1 VVVALVS
8 LVAVAAV
15 VVAVIQSRVA
25 SAARRELETARAD
38 AASADQALR
47 AATGDRDA
55 QDQRARAATAELARA
70 NDSARQARRQVD
82 ELSMLLE
89 AATGAEG
96 RDDGDGLWRLLL
108 ANVTRRWAAVV
119 GVPPDGR
126 AIEDGPVDAQLHQA
140 LVREVE
146 RLREEVGVDV
156 ELSSVESGIRDAI
169 DGDTATRITVLVAA
183 LELLGAL
190 ASTAQRV
197 TVEIADT
204 LVLTGDGWLDPYGE
218 LAAAHE
224 RSVAAGAVLG
234 PLDAADE
241 SVRLVLHH
249 RPTVTAATTRR

>member
-25 SAARRELETARAD
+25 SAARSELETARAD

-47 AATGDRDA
+47 TATGERDA
-55 QDQRARAATAELARA
+55 QDQRARAASAELARA

-89 AATGAEG
+89 AATGADA

-126 AIEDGPVDAQLHQA
+126 TIHDGPTDAQLHQA

-156 ELSSVESGIRDAI
+156 ELSSVESGSRDAT
-169 DGDTATRITVLVAA
+169 DGDAATRITVLVAA

-234 PLDAADE
+234 PLDAAEE

-249 RPTVTAATTRR
+249 RPTVTATTARR